1 MFIPAV
7 DEVDSVD
14 NRVANAESVSAG
26 AYGALPSVA
35 AAYAAFR
42 RADTNQGGWD
52 LTLGLR

>member
-14 NRVANAESVSAG
+14 NWVVNAESVSAG
-26 AYGALPSVA
+26 AYGALPSAATADVA
-35 AAYAAFR
+35 YR
-42 RADTNQGGWD
+42 LADTNQGGWD